1 MSTALTASGVTPY
14 SDQRGCIGKLESE
27 RDYSIVIKQ
36 LINLFKGDTAADIGQ
51 PKQQRR
57 RVSAHA
63 SLHARDTPSPASRQQ
78 ADSPELHAGLKGRI
92 ENVGPG
98 KNVLVSNGDAVDDT
112 GAREMLKLFDDT
124 PPDPVEPMG
133 IDPYNS
139 GQFDRSRHWD
149 TRFRD

>member
-1 MSTALTASGVTPY
+1 M
-14 SDQRGCIGKLESE
+14 
-27 RDYSIVIKQ
+27 IKQ
-36 LINLFKGDTAADIGQ
+36 LINLFKGDTAADTGQ

-57 RVSAHA
+57 RVSVHA
-63 SLHARDTPSPASRQQ
+63 SLHARDIPSPASRQQ
-78 ADSPELHAGLKGRI
+78 ADSPELHAGFKGRI

-124 PPDPVEPMG
+124 PLDPVEPMG

-139 GQFDRSRHWD
+139 GEFDRSRHWD